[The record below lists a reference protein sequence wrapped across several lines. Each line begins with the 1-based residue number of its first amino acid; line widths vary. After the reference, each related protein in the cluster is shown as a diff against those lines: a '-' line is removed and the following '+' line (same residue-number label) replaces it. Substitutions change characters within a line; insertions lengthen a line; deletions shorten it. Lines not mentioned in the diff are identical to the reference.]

1 MSLLIPTLLT
11 GKVAGM
17 DKVRIG
23 IIGCGGMSRHHGRV
37 LTQQIPEAEIA
48 AICDTQ
54 PGNIARFQRE
64 ILDPAKISPPTFS
77 DHLDMLAKVELD
89 GVIIVTPHVHHFDQT
104 IAALDAGCHVLLEK
118 PMVTGV
124 EDARQLIDYSQQKQR
139 AISVAFPGPFSAEFA
154 YIRHLITTGQ
164 LGQPI
169 MLHAFV
175 TQNWKKP
182 TTGTWRQDPP
192 LSGGG
197 QAYDSGAHMFNAL
210 LYLSNQ
216 DPVEVFAWTD
226 NRGTPVE
233 ITAVATIRFANGALA
248 AATVGGD
255 DVTFQEGVY
264 LSAEKGSIRTGI
276 YGNRLEQWDASG
288 KQIRYPQVPDVAG
301 MHRNFVEII
310 RGRAESP
317 CPPIWGLRQALLME
331 AIYASARTGQPVRV
345 NPV

>member
-1 MSLLIPTLLT
+1 
-11 GKVAGM
+11 
-17 DKVRIG
+17 
-23 IIGCGGMSRHHGRV
+23 
-37 LTQQIPEAEIA
+37 
-48 AICDTQ
+48 
-54 PGNIARFQRE
+54 
-64 ILDPAKISPPTFS
+64 
-77 DHLDMLAKVELD
+77 
-89 GVIIVTPHVHHFDQT
+89 
-104 IAALDAGCHVLLEK
+104 
-118 PMVTGV
+118 
-124 EDARQLIDYSQQKQR
+124 
-139 AISVAFPGPFSAEFA
+139 
-154 YIRHLITTGQ
+154 
-164 LGQPI
+164 
-169 MLHAFV
+169 
-175 TQNWKKP
+175 
-182 TTGTWRQDPP
+182 
-192 LSGGG
+192 
-197 QAYDSGAHMFNAL
+197 MFNAL